1 MVALAFYDCVLYGTR
16 NVANEAVY
24 AINTTTFVATVFID
38 YVDADYD
45 FGGLGVDPNTGEFY
59 GTNDDLTPF
68 DRGLF
73 RINMD
78 GTGTLIAPYPDSQT
92 DIDGLAVSNDGFAY
106 LVIDEP
112 GSIYVYDFGG
122 SAYVTPLTNPW
133 TTSEVF
139 CGGAWIYEASGAF
152 FDDFDSYT
160 AGVQL
165 VAQNNVDWDTWS
177 GGGGTGEDPFVSNAF
192 SFSGSN
198 TVVIAQNNDLIR
210 YHGQLTSGKW
220 YISFFLYIPT
230 GQSGYFNSMSGFTPN
245 PFQWAH
251 EVYFDVGGAGR
262 LIGVPGA
269 PIAFTWAENTWQQAM
284 VVVDLDL
291 DLAEFWFGDSDPLT
305 MVHSWQWTQG
315 GTVNLQL
322 DVTDFFGAAATEE
335 MYVDNYYF
343 GDVMPPIV
351 PVALSS
357 FTADVNNGVVELNW
371 ATATE
376 TNNNGFAI
384 DRKSTNSEYTQIGFV
399 PGFGTTTEPRS
410 YSFTDNSVTP
420 AVYSY
425 RLKQV
430 DYDGTFKYSD
440 VVEVDVLA
448 PAVFA
453 LDQNYPNPFNP
464 RTIINFR
471 LAADSKV
478 ILKVF
483 DVLGQEVA
491 TLINSDIV
499 AGSHN
504 VDFKAANINSGVYF
518 YRIDATGID
527 GTNFSSVKKMILT
540 K

>member
-1 MVALAFYDCVLYGTR
+1 M
-16 NVANEAVY
+16 
-24 AINTTTFVATVFID
+24 FID

-45 FGGLGVDPNTGEFY
+45 FGGLSVDPNTGNFY
-59 GTNDDLTPF
+59 GTNDDSTPF
-68 DRGLF
+68 GTGLYL
-73 RINMD
+73 INPD
-78 GTGTLIAPYPDSQT
+78 GTGTLIAPYPDAQT

-106 LVIDEP
+106 LVIDQA
-112 GSIYVYDFGG
+112 GSIYVYDFVGG
-122 SAYVTPLTNPW
+122 AYVTPLTNPW
-133 TTSEVF
+133 VSSEVF
-139 CGGAWIYEASGAF
+139 CGGAWIYEDASTGF

-210 YHGQLTSGKW
+210 YHGELTSGKW

-230 GQSGYFNSMSGFTPN
+230 GGSGYFNSMSGFTPN

-251 EVYFDVGGAGR
+251 EVYFDVGGGGR
-262 LIGVPGA
+262 LEGVPGA

-284 VVVDLDL
+284 VVVDLDT
-291 DLAEFWFGDSDPLT
+291 DNAEFWFGDSDPLT
-305 MVHSWQWTQG
+305 MISSWQWTQG
-315 GTVNLQL
+315 GTVDLQL

-343 GDVMPPIV
+343 GAVPPPMI
-351 PVALSS
+351 PVELTS
-357 FTADVNNGVVELNW
+357 FTANVNDGVVELNW

-376 TNNNGFAI
+376 TNNSGFAI
-384 DRKSTNSEYTQIGFV
+384 ERKSTNSEFTKIGFV
-399 PGFGTTTEPRS
+399 PSYGTTTEPKS

-430 DYDGTFKYSD
+430 DYDGTSKYSD
-440 VVEVDVLA
+440 VIEVDVLA

-464 RTIINFR
+464 STIINFR

-491 TLINSDIV
+491 TLINADFV

-504 VDFKAANINSGVYF
+504 VEFNAANINSGVYF

-527 GTNFSSVKKMILT
+527 GTNFTRVKKMILT